1 MQDILNAV
9 KEQINGLADGDFSF
23 TLYISVAGAAVL
35 LAFILSL
42 ISSLICRKR
51 QEKRYIENFKREF
64 TGNIRTT
71 LQALEKDY
79 RKGTDM
85 WFGINKALFYLDH
98 SIRRDYAG
106 ALRCIEQVTES
117 DKVKALH
124 REYLCKIPVTYLLP
138 NNKR

>member
-1 MQDILNAV
+1 MQDILNAI
-9 KEQINGLADGDFSF
+9 KEQIDKLSDGGFNLEIYVLVF
-23 TLYISVAGAAVL
+23 GAVIL
-35 LAFILSL
+35 FAFILSS
-42 ISSLICRKR
+42 IINFIHGKR

-85 WFGINKALFYLDH
+85 WYGINKALFYLDH

-106 ALRCIEQVTES
+106 ALWYIEQVLES
-117 DKVKALH
+117 NKVEDLH
-124 REYLCKIPVTYLLP
+124 KEYLCKIPIIYSLP
-138 NNKR
+138 NKC